1 MPTRLDVTVTA
12 DADSLA
18 VAVNPLEYLTAY
30 SVDAPPK
37 PEWGVAA

>member
-18 VAVNPLEYLTAY
+18 VAVKPLDYLTAR
-30 SVDAPPK
+30 SVAAPEPG
-37 PEWGVAA
+37 WGVAA